1 MYRYKLLALKPI
13 EWLKREIERIKAM
26 CHEDILDS

>member
-13 EWLKREIERIKAM
+13 EWLKREIERIRAGR
-26 CHEDILDS
+26 HEEY